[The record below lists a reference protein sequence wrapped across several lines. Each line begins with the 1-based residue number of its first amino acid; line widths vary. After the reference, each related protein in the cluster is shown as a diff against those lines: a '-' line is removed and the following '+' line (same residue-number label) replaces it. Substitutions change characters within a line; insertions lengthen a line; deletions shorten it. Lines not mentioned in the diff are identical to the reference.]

1 MNYIYDIYLNFNK
14 ELYDF
19 FDWNKSD
26 KLVHIKMIP
35 IFKVNEEIIKD
46 FISSK
51 VKLDEKTFTLIQ
63 NKSTIWNK
71 TNKYKN
77 YALFADEN
85 NVIAIEFDNEGM
97 SINKSYLLISDE
109 LEILETTYKL
119 RIKNIEYK
127 ILSKENI
134 KLKTRKQIKE
144 ENFITDELKNIDC
157 NKLSY
162 IYFECFGKHENDR
175 NNIS

>member
-35 IFKVNEEIIKD
+35 IFKINEETIKC
-46 FISSK
+46 FISNII
-51 VKLDEKTFTLIQ
+51 KLDEKSFSLMQ

-71 TNKYKN
+71 ANKYKN

-85 NVIAIEFDNEGM
+85 NVIAIEFDDEGK
-97 SINKSYLLISDE
+97 SINKSYLLINEE

-119 RIKNIEYK
+119 KTKNIEYR
-127 ILSKENI
+127 ILKFIKESNTLDELISNI
-134 KLKTRKQIKE
+134 KTKRYTY
-144 ENFITDELKNIDC
+144 N
-157 NKLSY
+157 
-162 IYFECFGKHENDR
+162 
-175 NNIS
+175 